1 MSLYNAHFNS
11 FKMFKN
17 KSIINPIGKII
28 LLEKNVSFKWKGRRH
43 LYIELKDLME
53 KKSKKV
59 KIVKVILNKI
69 FN

>member
-17 KSIINPIGKII
+17 KSIINPIGTII
-28 LLEKNVSFKWKGRRH
+28 FFRKNVSFKWKGIKAFIYWAQR
-43 LYIELKDLME
+43 YDGKEVE
-53 KKSKKV
+53 KV

-69 FN
+69 FK